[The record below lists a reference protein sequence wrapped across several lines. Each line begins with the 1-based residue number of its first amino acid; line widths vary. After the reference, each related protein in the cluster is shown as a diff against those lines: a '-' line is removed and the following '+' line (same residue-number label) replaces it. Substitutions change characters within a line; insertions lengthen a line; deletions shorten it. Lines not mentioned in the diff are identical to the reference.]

1 MNRFITYLL
10 CLVVAASAVAQI
22 DVNGL
27 VLDKENKE
35 PLAGASVIVKGA
47 DGKIKN
53 SRRLKPTEDLQ

>member
-27 VLDKENKE
+27 VTKTGILGAQDK
-35 PLAGASVIVKGA
+35 PLAQPA
-47 DGKIKN
+47 GK
-53 SRRLKPTEDLQ
+53 LFPL